1 MGNREME
8 LKEYKIGEAFKH
20 TDDKVYQC
28 VEAKNCKACAFG
40 SGVYR
45 CAEMCCGPRS
55 RTDGRSVIFTEV
67 TKPVEG
73 MLYRAENGRMYRLT
87 QESHWDH
94 QCACD
99 DDNSLSCGALDTIV
113 FGGALLG
120 WYWSPVEEDATSPV
134 DPPKSVE
141 PPKSP
146 EPSKRHIELSVVGVE
161 GDKVTFRIVE
171 QTHRCDEFSRQD
183 NSSVFKAANGFQ
195 LKSCAD
201 PEWAGKTSTLLC
213 RGFERNDDNF
223 EIVCSAIEFAQICE
237 AVAEYNATDG
247 RGYEKPWPSVG
258 DKYFCIAAEGKLDRL
273 TFDRSE
279 IDRKIQ
285 DFGNFFRTKE
295 EAEAALERVKQALK
309 GGAR

>member
-1 MGNREME
+1 M
-8 LKEYKIGEAFKH
+8 KEYKVGEVFRH
-20 TDDKVYQC
+20 TDGKAYQC
-28 VEAKNCKACAFG
+28 VEGETCEGCAFRCTGNDCVGPYCDGG
-40 SGVYR
+40 S
-45 CAEMCCGPRS
+45 
-55 RTDGRSVIFTEV
+55 DGRQVKFIAVTE
-67 TKPVEG
+67 PVEG
-73 MLYRAENGRMYRLT
+73 MLYRAKNGRMYRLA
-87 QESHWDH
+87 EGSHWDH
-94 QCACD
+94 WCACD
-99 DDNSLSCGALDTIV
+99 DDPERSCAELDMAV
-113 FGGALLG
+113 FGGRG
-120 WYWSPVEEDATSPV
+120 PSWYWAPTTDYAPASDESSKPVESP
-134 DPPKSVE
+134 
-141 PPKSP
+141 
-146 EPSKRHIELSVVGVE
+146 KRHIELAVVKVE

-183 NSSVFKAANGFQ
+183 NSSVFKSANGFQ

-247 RGYEKPWPSVG
+247 RGYKKPWPSVG

-295 EAEAALERVKQALK
+295 EAEAAIERVKQVLK
-309 GGAR
+309 SKNGAEK